1 MKKHVLNFASC
12 FLVLA
17 ISLTG
22 CQGINGNGTN
32 ELKASGIISATEI
45 NIASQIGGTVVSVDV
60 NEGSQVKKGDVLFQ
74 LDDALLQAQRDQ
86 ASAAVTVA
94 EKAVNS
100 ARIQYD
106 IAVNNARLQDQQNR
120 INSWNIPQPEE
131 FDLPVWYFDKEEKIN
146 SAKSEVDA
154 AAADLDIERE
164 NLKKVLADNSSRD
177 FLSAEKRLAKAQVA
191 FLIADQV
198 LTQANDAQDKED
210 ISNYAND
217 LYDTA
222 KTELSSAQT
231 DYNRLLTTQAA
242 TEVLEA
248 RARVRVAQERMDR
261 VVLKPSS

>member
-1 MKKHVLNFASC
+1 MKKHVLIFASC

-86 ASAAVTVA
+86 ASAALTVP

-120 INSWNIPQPEE
+120 INSWNIPQPE
-131 FDLPVWYFDKEEKIN
+131 
-146 SAKSEVDA
+146 
-154 AAADLDIERE
+154 
-164 NLKKVLADNSSRD
+164 
-177 FLSAEKRLAKAQVA
+177 
-191 FLIADQV
+191 
-198 LTQANDAQDKED
+198 
-210 ISNYAND
+210 
-217 LYDTA
+217 
-222 KTELSSAQT
+222 
-231 DYNRLLTTQAA
+231 
-242 TEVLEA
+242 
-248 RARVRVAQERMDR
+248 
-261 VVLKPSS
+261 